1 MPMNKSRRAM
11 EALGFCCVRGFV
23 CYIDSLGLSARE
35 AGQILSISDRSIRS
49 LKAKARTRAG
59 QCEHAPA
66 CLLERL
72 GDRSA
77 EVLRHQLRTEAQFPT
92 EICLSPFLRRTTEG
106 FLTNS

>member
-23 CYIDSLGLSARE
+23 CYVDSLGLSARE

-49 LKAKARTRAG
+49 LKAKARTQAG
-59 QCEHAPA
+59 QCEHAPS

-72 GDRSA
+72 SDFRA
-77 EVLRHQLRTEAQFPT
+77 EVLCHPLRTEAQFPT
-92 EICLSPFLRRTTEG
+92 EVCLRPLLDRPAKGIETDS
-106 FLTNS
+106 